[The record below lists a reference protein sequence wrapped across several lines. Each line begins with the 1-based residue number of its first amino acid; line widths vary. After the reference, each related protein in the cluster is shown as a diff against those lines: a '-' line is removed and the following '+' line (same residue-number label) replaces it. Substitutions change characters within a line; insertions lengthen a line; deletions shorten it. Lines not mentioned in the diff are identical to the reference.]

1 MHCAQYYQFCSGEEL
16 PTSQLTY
23 LEANA
28 TCTENAVEVTERH
41 VVSLGVLCEDS
52 LTGELFYVRV
62 DQTFECAAAAHNS
75 DVGIFGDETRFIC
88 GESATF
94 PVGSNSSQI
103 VRNVTITTD
112 DRWTTDQSQCF
123 NFVAASEQAKFLTPN
138 RPTSSPTTTPDAF
151 PSTAPSAKT
160 VSESPSILVETD
172 APTVAPIVEVAVASP
187 ISNTNNS
194 GNSIA
199 VVAIGV
205 AGAGVVI
212 AAVIGF
218 FVIYNQKSQARKENK
233 PANASIE
240 PESNDDNNG
249 FESLVQLP
257 PSICEPATPHN
268 PLTEAPAE
276 KRDVYVPDLNMPM
289 RTNISPQTASSQ
301 RMQQHPA
308 KHDLDV
314 KDQCRSVAAMV
325 PQSPPPAL
333 VSYPANHVL
342 DVKDQC
348 RSVDMVPSSPPPP
361 PAVVSQSDSNVPFAV
376 AVGVSTTI
384 ANIPFA
390 SSSASPTEEQSGRA
404 SSDV

>member
-1 MHCAQYYQFCSGEEL
+1 MYCAQYYQVCRGEEL
-16 PTSQLTY
+16 PTSQITY
-23 LEANA
+23 LESNV

-160 VSESPSILVETD
+160 VSESPSILVEAD

-348 RSVDMVPSSPPPP
+348 RSVAMVPSSPPPP

>member
-1 MHCAQYYQFCSGEEL
+1 MYCAQYYQVCRGEEL
-16 PTSQLTY
+16 PTSQITY
-23 LEANA
+23 LESNV

-41 VVSLGVLCEDS
+41 VVSLGVLCEGS

-325 PQSPPPAL
+325 PQSPSPAL

-348 RSVDMVPSSPPPP
+348 RSVAMVPSSPPPP

>member
-1 MHCAQYYQFCSGEEL
+1 MYCAQYYQVCRGEEL
-16 PTSQLTY
+16 PTSQITY
-23 LEANA
+23 LESNV

-160 VSESPSILVETD
+160 VSESPSILVEAD